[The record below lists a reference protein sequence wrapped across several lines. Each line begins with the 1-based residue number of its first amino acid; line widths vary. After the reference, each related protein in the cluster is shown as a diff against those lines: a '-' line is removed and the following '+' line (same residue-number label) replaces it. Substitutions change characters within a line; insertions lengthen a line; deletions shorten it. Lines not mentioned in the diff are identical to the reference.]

1 MNIFKG
7 KEEIDTMNKGEVMEL
22 MKELMFP
29 NRPRG
34 GLKFMEKNNKRYVQ
48 EFGGTNMS
56 EHRPT
61 IDGKGYTWGELE
73 RYPNQLL
80 KVLAYRLWQSQNKK
94 YGSEEE

>member
-7 KEEIDTMNKGEVMEL
+7 KEEIDTMNKSEVMEF

-34 GLKFMEKNNKRYVQ
+34 GLKYINKDNIKYVQ
-48 EFGGTNMS
+48 EHNGADMS
-56 EHRPT
+56 DYRPT
-61 IDGKGYTWGELE
+61 IDGKGYTWGELNG
-73 RYPNQLL
+73 YPNQLL
-80 KVLAYRLWQSQNKK
+80 KVLAYRLWQDQNKK